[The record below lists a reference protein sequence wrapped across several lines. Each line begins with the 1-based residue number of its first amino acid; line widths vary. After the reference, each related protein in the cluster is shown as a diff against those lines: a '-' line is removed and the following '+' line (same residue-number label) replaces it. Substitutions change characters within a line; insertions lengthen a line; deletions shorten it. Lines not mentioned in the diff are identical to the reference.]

1 MNKAL
6 FTALVVVLITGLLL
20 GQACSMLRAGRDKIA
35 IPRNSAKKQLELKP
49 EVYQRVK
56 PVYLRKASY
65 RHTKPLGNTNKKSK
79 GNGLKSDILAYNCD
93 RQKKNKNVVFLHRS

>member
-20 GQACSMLRAGRDKIA
+20 GRASSMLRAGRDKIMM
-35 IPRNSAKKQLELKP
+35 PRNSAKQQLQLKP
-49 EVYQRVK
+49 EVYNRVK

-65 RHTKPLGNTNKKSK
+65 RRKKPLEYKQGIARFLAFCK
-79 GNGLKSDILAYNCD
+79 GIFELYK
-93 RQKKNKNVVFLHRS
+93 